1 MLSYGILLAL
11 LTKKKNESFEHL
23 KPIVVSVSTM
33 RHKDKNVK
41 LLMIVER

>member
-11 LTKKKNESFEHL
+11 LTKKNETFEHL